1 MATTPAPAQEA
12 PARPEPGTP
21 ATYGRRFGAL
31 MIDWILCL
39 LLANL
44 VTWLAGSAIPHRL
57 GNAVVPSVVLVLEY
71 AIFVGIFAQTPGMRF
86 ARIRCASVTDGG
98 RLGIPRALLRGVL
111 LALFVPALI
120 ITGPGGRGLHDKA
133 AGSIM
138 VHA

>member
-1 MATTPAPAQEA
+1 MATTPAQAQEA

-44 VTWLAGSAIPHRL
+44 VSWLAAGAIPHRL
-57 GNAVVPSVVLVLEY
+57 GNAVVPSVVLILEY
-71 AIFVGIFAQTPGMRF
+71 AIFAGLFGQTPGMRF
-86 ARIRCASVTDGG
+86 ARIRCVSSADGG
-98 RLGIPRALLRGVL
+98 RLGIPRAFLRGLL
-111 LALFVPALI
+111 LALFIPALI
-120 ITGPGGRGLHDKA
+120 ITGPDGRGLHDKA